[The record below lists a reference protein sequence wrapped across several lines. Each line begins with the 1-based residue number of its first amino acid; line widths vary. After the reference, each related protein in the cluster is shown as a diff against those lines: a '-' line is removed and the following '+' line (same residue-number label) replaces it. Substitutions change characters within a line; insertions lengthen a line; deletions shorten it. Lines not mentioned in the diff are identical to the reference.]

1 MEITIISVHTI
12 IESEI
17 FVTKLLKI
25 QITRKEQEKKE
36 WDKGEKNQS
45 FQVGMGY
52 FVGNVIRVLALNK
65 KERKFIS
72 IQLKSSL
79 KGHDNLCCII
89 YNLHLFCMI
98 CCNAFRGKFSWQ
110 QRAWSTKTVWK
121 KNCMLQSFLTMDVID
136 LYSVKHHQ
144 KEVNSCQSSSKYR

>member
-1 MEITIISVHTI
+1 MFIPSL
-12 IESEI
+12 SQ
-17 FVTKLLKI
+17 KSLWPNYWKY
-25 QITRKEQEKKE
+25 KSQEKNKRKRNKIKE
-36 WDKGEKNQS
+36 KKNQS

-52 FVGNVIRVLALNK
+52 FVGYVTRVLALNK

-72 IQLKSSL
+72 IQLKFSL

-136 LYSVKHHQ
+136 LHLVKHHQ